1 MDIDLFVT
9 NLNSNKY
16 FLAMMMVIFNL
27 GSKYLVLDLS
37 KNQEIILKNTIFRK
51 FTLFCVFFIGC
62 RDVRVSF
69 LMMILFTLVTK
80 TILNQNSMLYVF
92 PYIRTQSVQSR
103 EEYDMAK
110 EVIRKYESD
119 IKLNES

>member
-1 MDIDLFVT
+1 V
-9 NLNSNKY
+9 
-16 FLAMMMVIFNL
+16 
-27 GSKYLVLDLS
+27 
-37 KNQEIILKNTIFRK
+37 
-51 FTLFCVFFIGC
+51 
-62 RDVRVSF
+62 
-69 LMMILFTLVTK
+69 MMILFTLATK

-92 PYIRTQSVQSR
+92 PYIRTKSVQSR